1 MVELVEARESLE
13 KKDGEIETLRQNN
26 VEMEQKVVAAVD
38 EATAAATAAATPAEP
53 KVVEVIKEVS
63 DKNQVYIRI

>member
-63 DKNQVYIRI
+63 DKNQV

>member
-1 MVELVEARESLE
+1 MELVEARESLE

-38 EATAAATAAATPAEP
+38 EATTAAATAAATPAEP